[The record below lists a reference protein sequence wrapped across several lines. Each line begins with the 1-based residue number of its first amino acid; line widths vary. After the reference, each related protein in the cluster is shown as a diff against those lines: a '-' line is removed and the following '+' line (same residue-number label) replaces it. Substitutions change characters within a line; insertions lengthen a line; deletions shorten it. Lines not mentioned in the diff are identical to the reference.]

1 MVQTNMATDLSDP
14 RKMENGETR
23 SNLLPNGTAHKDEKF
38 SGLWFRLKAL
48 AQRCA
53 VLNLLLVLLQA
64 SLVVILII
72 ILAARPDRISE
83 PSPTAAACSVT
94 ACPDGWVGY
103 RGKCYYFSESEATWT
118 DSQKN
123 CSAHGASLAGID
135 TQQEMDFIR
144 RYKDPSSRYWIGLR
158 REPGQPWRWT
168 NGTVFSGWF
177 AIAGGEWCAFLS
189 NGHCGSSHCSG
200 EGRWICSE
208 PARSPEGG
216 VKSPQPE

>member
-1 MVQTNMATDLSDP
+1 
-14 RKMENGETR
+14 
-23 SNLLPNGTAHKDEKF
+23 
-38 SGLWFRLKAL
+38 KAL

-53 VLNLLLVLLQA
+53 VLNLLLVVLLA

-72 ILAARPDRISE
+72 ILAARPAISNG
-83 PSPTAAACSVT
+83 

-135 TQQEMDFIR
+135 SPQEMDFIR

-158 REPGQPWRWT
+158 REPGQPWKWT
-168 NGTVFSGWF
+168 NGTEFNSLFRVR
-177 AIAGGEWCAFLS
+177 GERQCAYLDDREV
-189 NGHCGSSHCSG
+189 SSARCYVEMHF
-200 EGRWICSE
+200 ICSRPDE
-208 PARSPEGG
+208 CSRRKLSAA
-216 VKSPQPE
+216 